1 MPIVSSVR
9 GSFGS
14 QGRFGKAPF
23 IATGGTI
30 TTAGGFKI
38 HTFSYTGSDQTFS
51 VVSGS
56 TDITAYIW
64 GAAGGGS
71 NAEGFSD
78 PGGPGGYATG
88 VIPVG
93 AGSYLIQ
100 VGSGGGVVT
109 GGGNTRPAR
118 AYPNGGLPPTRNG
131 YFAGGGGGR
140 SAIFANNAVS
150 AGNARLIAGGGGG
163 ASGHGGG
170 SAWAARGCTGGAG
183 GGTTGGFGRDPYD
196 GAEPNQDTG
205 GTQSAGGVF
214 ATPTGNGGS
223 AQFQGADVGTGV
235 GFDSGGPN
243 QAGGGGDGWYGGGW
257 AANRHAGGGGG
268 SGYLHSSV
276 TSGTLSSATVNDGRY
291 SSAIEPPESGNT
303 YYQGGVGRGNVY
315 ATGGNGLIVIRYPL

>member
-14 QGRFGKAPF
+14 QGRFGKSPF

-38 HTFSYTGSDQTFS
+38 HTFAYTGSDQTF
-51 VVSGS
+51 VVQAGT
-56 TDITAYIW
+56 TDITAYVW

-71 NAEGFSD
+71 NAEGYSD

-88 VIPVG
+88 VITVAP
-93 AGSYLIQ
+93 STYLIQ

-109 GGGNTRPAR
+109 GGGNTKPAR
-118 AYPNGGLPPTRNG
+118 AYPNGGLPPKRDG

-170 SAWAARGCTGGAG
+170 SGWAARGCTGGPG
-183 GGTTGGFGRDPYD
+183 GGTEGGTGRSPYD
-196 GAEPNQDTG
+196 QAESANG
-205 GTQSAGGVF
+205 GTQSAGGSYG
-214 ATPTGNGGS
+214 TPSSNGGS
-223 AQFQGADVGTGV
+223 AQFQGADVGGDA
-235 GFDSGGPN
+235 GFGAGGPN

-257 AANRHAGGGGG
+257 IPNLHQGGGGG
-268 SGYLHSSV
+268 SGYIHSSV
-276 TSGTLSSATVNDGRY
+276 ASGVLSSTTINDSRY
-291 SSAIEPPESGNT
+291 STAIEPPEAGNS

-315 ATGGNGLIVIRYPL
+315 GTGGNGLIVIRYPL